1 MGKNI
6 KLKNYNADLE
16 KMLNQKKEILRRD
29 FQESKQKHVYNAEM
43 DYGNGPKAISSRYD
57 EAQIKT
63 YIPGA
68 TAKPMLEAYD
78 EGVLNRTK
86 PSFYYTDRWTTQI
99 PNHPNNDRLNYT
111 DINININNNNQM
123 KNSFKTNDFNSNNLS
138 YKTYNKTLDTNNI
151 YANDSD
157 RDSQDNYSKKRKP
170 KKLQKVKKLMIM
182 RMNII
187 IILFK
192 IEMYLLIMNT
202 IKIVKEI

>member
-29 FQESKQKHVYNAEM
+29 FQESKQKHAYNGEM

-63 YIPGA
+63 YILRA

-86 PSFYYTDRWTTQI
+86 PPFYYTDRWTTQI

-111 DINININNNNQM
+111 DINIKLNNNNQM

-138 YKTYNKTLDTNNI
+138 YNTYNKTLDTNNI

-157 RDSQDNYSKKRKP
+157 RDPQDNYSKKRKP
-170 KKLQKVKKLMIM
+170 KKLQRYERISEKTNDYEDEDNNNFIQNRNVFI
-182 RMNII
+182 NN
-187 IILFK
+187 
-192 IEMYLLIMNT
+192 E
-202 IKIVKEI
+202 

>member
-1 MGKNI
+1 
-6 KLKNYNADLE
+6 
-16 KMLNQKKEILRRD
+16 
-29 FQESKQKHVYNAEM
+29 
-43 DYGNGPKAISSRYD
+43 
-57 EAQIKT
+57 
-63 YIPGA
+63 
-68 TAKPMLEAYD
+68 
-78 EGVLNRTK
+78 
-86 PSFYYTDRWTTQI
+86 
-99 PNHPNNDRLNYT
+99 
-111 DINININNNNQM
+111 M